1 MIRPEYYGKYGEL
14 EAARYL
20 QKHGYR
26 LYDVNYRCRFGE
38 IDLVCTKGRYLV
50 FVEVK
55 TRSDGAI
62 ARPAEF
68 VDRFKQ
74 ERMIRTAMLFLAQNP
89 TKKQPRF
96 DVVEVFLQKDGI
108 KSIKHLENAFTL
120 V

>member
-20 QKHGYR
+20 QKQGYK

-38 IDLVCTKGRYLV
+38 IALICTKGQYLV

-55 TRSDGAI
+55 TRSQGAI
-62 ARPAEF
+62 ADPAEF
-68 VDRFKQ
+68 VDQYKQ
-74 ERMIRTAMLFLAQNP
+74 ARIIQTDKLFLAQNP

-96 DVVEVFLQKDGI
+96 DVIEVFLQKDGT
-108 KSIKHLENAFTL
+108 KSIKHLENAFAL